1 MALKRLEFL
10 DSLRGLAA
18 IYVIVYHMLHIPQPN
33 LEAPRWA
40 FHVAH
45 WGGTGV
51 TLFFVVSAFSLFYTM
66 PLRLKEERPSLSFY
80 LHRLCRIA
88 PLFYLW
94 IVLSLMRDRLLFSVS
109 HPLWSILATGGFVFN
124 FIPGFQEGIVWA
136 GWTIGVEILF
146 YALFPLIYRR
156 VRSVWEAWTL
166 VLVCVSAWML
176 FQPLIAHLP
185 LAAELKKPLLSQWFF
200 LRHLPIFAY
209 GAVCYFLLRDRIASE
224 VGKRLR
230 SVGLFL
236 VPLVASAYMATIS
249 GWLGKGFADAYY
261 WQGFIY
267 GSLLVALAL
276 NPLKLI
282 VNGVT
287 CYLGKLS
294 YSLYLNHPTVVL
306 LLSPVY
312 RKIYTAAPN
321 VSVAFLASYALT
333 LAIVVAVSSVTYR
346 FVEEPGIRLGK
357 RLYRAW
363 GPRQTNLAI
372 AR

>member
-10 DSLRGLAA
+10 DSLRGIAA
-18 IYVIVYHMLHIPQPN
+18 IYVIVYHMLHVPQPN
-33 LEAPRWA
+33 LEAPPWA
-40 FHVAH
+40 FHIAH

-66 PLRLKEERPSLSFY
+66 PLRLKEERPLLSFY
-80 LHRLCRIA
+80 LHRFCRIA

-94 IVLSLMRDRLLFSVS
+94 IVLSMMRDWLMFSAH
-109 HPLWSILATGGFVFN
+109 HPLWSILASGAFVFN
-124 FIPGFQEGIVWA
+124 FIPGFQEGLVWA

-156 VRSVWEAWTL
+156 VRNVWEAWTL
-166 VLVCVSAWML
+166 VLACILAWMF
-176 FQPLIAHLP
+176 FQPLIVHLP
-185 LAAELKKPLLSQWFF
+185 LGAELTRPLLSKWFF

-224 VGKRLR
+224 PGKRQR

-236 VPLVASAYMATIS
+236 VPLTACAYMATIS
-249 GWLGKGFADAYY
+249 GWLGKGFADSYY

-267 GSLLVALAL
+267 GTLLVGLAL
-276 NPLKLI
+276 NPLWLI

-287 CYLGKLS
+287 RHLGKLS

-312 RKIYTAAPN
+312 RKIYADAPN
-321 VSVAFLASYALT
+321 VSIAFLVSYALT
-333 LAIVVAVSSVTYR
+333 LAMVVAASSVTYR

-363 GPRQTNLAI
+363 GARQTGLAI